1 MAGFNADT
9 PAGAVVSRT
18 VTLVEGSSF
27 CISSANGDINPEYP
41 HGVFHED
48 TRILSRWN
56 LTVNGQPLEPLT
68 AEVKEPYRARF
79 ACRVPRRDGY
89 ADSPLIVERVR
100 EVAAG
105 ILEEITVWN
114 HSLHSA
120 ECTVVLSVESDFADL
135 FEVKEAHVRRRW
147 EESRQ
152 PDGESL
158 TLRATWQDVRKD
170 VVVKASGARISADA
184 LTYRVT
190 VPPHGHWS
198 TALTVVPAVD
208 GKDPAALIVRPAS
221 GQMSPRDQ
229 RRQEWVAKIPVLH
242 MGNQSIDRT
251 LHAPFLYRTQFHS
264 STPEEETQ
272 RALEHLET
280 LIQLEGPSTI
290 AAVILESI
298 PGTAGIMVP
307 PPGYL
312 QGVRELAT
320 KYGIIYIADE
330 VMCGFGRSEKWF
342 AIDHFDVVPDLL
354 TFAKGVN
361 SGYVPLGGVA
371 ISPEIAATFGQRAY
385 PGGLTY
391 SGHPLATAAAVATI
405 NAMRDEGI
413 VENAAQLG
421 ADVFAPGLAALQEK
435 HQSVGEV
442 RGAGAFWAIEL
453 VKDRQTRE
461 PLAPYGASSPE
472 MNELIAACRTR
483 GLLPFAN
490 FNRIHVVPPLNISVE
505 DANRGLSIL
514 DEVLDIADAK
524 IF

>member
-1 MAGFNADT
+1 MTATTEQQIPEEELAAGRRAYELD
-9 PAGAVVSRT
+9 RK
-18 VTLVEGSSF
+18 
-27 CISSANGDINPEYP
+27 
-41 HGVFHED
+41 HVFHSWSAQETLTPMTI
-48 TRILSRWN
+48 TRAAGSYVWDGDGNRLLDFSSQLVNTNIGHQHPKVVAAIQEQAGKLCTVAPQFVNEARSEAARLIAELTPGELNRIFFTNGGADAVEHAIRMARLHTGKYKVLSAYRSYHGGTA
-56 LTVNGQPLEPLT
+56 LAVNVTGD
-68 AEVKEPYRARF
+68 
-79 ACRVPRRDGY
+79 PRRIPNDYGN
-89 ADSPLIVERVR
+89 
-100 EVAAG
+100 AG
-105 ILEEITVWN
+105 TV
-114 HSLHSA
+114 H
-120 ECTVVLSVESDFADL
+120 F
-135 FEVKEAHVRRRW
+135 
-147 EESRQ
+147 
-152 PDGESL
+152 
-158 TLRATWQDVRKD
+158 
-170 VVVKASGARISADA
+170 
-184 LTYRVT
+184 
-190 VPPHGHWS
+190 
-198 TALTVVPAVD
+198 
-208 GKDPAALIVRPAS
+208 
-221 GQMSPRDQ
+221 
-229 RRQEWVAKIPVLH
+229 
-242 MGNQSIDRT
+242 
-251 LHAPFLYRTQFHS
+251 HAPFLYRTQFHS

-280 LIQLEGPSTI
+280 MIQLEGPTTI

-330 VMCGFGRSEKWF
+330 VMCGFGRSGKWF

-371 ISPEIAATFGQRAY
+371 ISPEIVATFGQRAY

-413 VENAAQLG
+413 VENAAKLG
-421 ADVFAPGLAALQEK
+421 AHVFDPGLAALQEK

-442 RGAGAFWAIEL
+442 RGTGAFWAIEL

-490 FNRIHVVPPLNISVE
+490 FNRIHVVPPLNISAE

-514 DEVLDIADAK
+514 DEVLEIADAK
-524 IF
+524 VS